1 LRAVEKGLA
10 LTCALPPQ
18 PLIVSSDEEKIERIL
33 WVLLENAIKFTLSGS
48 VSVRAVH
55 TAQAA
60 QLEVRDTGIGMAPEE
75 RLTALQGLAQGDSS
89 PRRRFRGLGW
99 AYESPRGCCS
109 YSAAACRR
117 RARPSMA
124 RASW

>member
-1 LRAVEKGLA
+1 
-10 LTCALPPQ
+10 
-18 PLIVSSDEEKIERIL
+18 
-33 WVLLENAIKFTLSGS
+33 

-89 PRRRFRGLGW
+89 PRRRFRGLGVGLRV
-99 AYESPRGCCS
+99 ATRLLQLLGGSLQATSEAEHGTRFMVTIPDSPQSEPPRLHS
-109 YSAAACRR
+109 
-117 RARPSMA
+117 
-124 RASW
+124 